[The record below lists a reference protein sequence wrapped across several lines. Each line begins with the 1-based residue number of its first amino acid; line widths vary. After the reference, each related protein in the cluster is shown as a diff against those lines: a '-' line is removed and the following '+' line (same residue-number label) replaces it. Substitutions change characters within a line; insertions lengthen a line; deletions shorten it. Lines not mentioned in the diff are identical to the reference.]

1 MTLIKLLVCIFQSL
15 LHPFFHIWKKIL
27 WVKNYWILR
36 VSISSNVTSDF
47 MFSNILKPYIFNKT
61 RDINSCVASCVFHIY
76 TNATYQ
82 VGFFKVVWAIQGNG
96 WGMLKRY
103 CQKLSLMPSIH
114 TYSEYMECGVLG
126 QTG

>member
-1 MTLIKLLVCIFQSL
+1 
-15 LHPFFHIWKKIL
+15 
-27 WVKNYWILR
+27 
-36 VSISSNVTSDF
+36 
-47 MFSNILKPYIFNKT
+47 MFSNILKQYLFHKT

-96 WGMLKRY
+96 WGMLKQY
-103 CQKLSLMPSIH
+103 CQTLSLMPSIH

-126 QTG
+126 TDWVVPMFVPKIYYV